1 MNLFKNFFLI
11 PLLFVSPLLITSC
24 SDDDDDDHD
33 HDHDHTQ
40 VVAPDN
46 YEFERDGLSTVS
58 FCQDRH
64 ADYKWL
70 KIFILP

>member
-1 MNLFKNFFLI
+1 MVNLFKKFLLI

-40 VVAPDN
+40 VEPDN

-58 FCQDRH
+58 FSGQTCRLQMAEDI
-64 ADYKWL
+64 YL
-70 KIFILP
+70 L